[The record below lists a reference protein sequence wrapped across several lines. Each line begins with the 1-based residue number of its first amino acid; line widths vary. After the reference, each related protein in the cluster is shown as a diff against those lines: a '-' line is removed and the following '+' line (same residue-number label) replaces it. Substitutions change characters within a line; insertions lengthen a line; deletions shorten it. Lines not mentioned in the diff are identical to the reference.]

1 MALCEKVFIIGFS
14 GAGKSSLLMTI
25 RDSAPQ
31 DWHHFDD
38 LDQLI
43 LKNRGRGKY
52 STLSSLIENE
62 GWERFRLWERQ
73 ELEGWV
79 KNEQKGVL
87 SLGGGAFT
95 PLIWE
100 LYQNS
105 RKLQFCYLK
114 ASFATCW
121 ERLTQTDT
129 EVRPLVLKG
138 KQALEELYQER
149 EKLYN
154 QVEWQL
160 ENEKGCDL
168 AKLAQVFLAKV
179 L

>member
-14 GAGKSSLLMTI
+14 GAGKSSLLKTI
-25 RDSAPQ
+25 KDSAPQ
-31 DWHHFDD
+31 DWILFAD

-52 STLSSLIENE
+52 ATLAKLIEYE
-62 GWERFRLWERQ
+62 GWEKFRLWERQ
-73 ELEGWV
+73 ELEGWL
-79 KNEQKGVL
+79 KDEEKGVL
-87 SLGGGAFT
+87 SLGGGAFS

-105 RKLQFCYLK
+105 RKLKFCYLK
-114 ASFATCW
+114 ASFETCW
-121 ERLTQTDT
+121 ERLNQTET
-129 EVRPLVLKG
+129 EARPLVMQG
-138 KQALEELYQER
+138 KQALEKLYQER

-154 QVEWQL
+154 QVQWQI
-160 ENEKGCDL
+160 ENEKGHDL
-168 AKLAQVFLAKV
+168 AKLAQGFWDKV